1 MNLTGL
7 FQYGN
12 KNTRNTGSESIKTQG
27 SGSASSSHSQQAI
40 KGLRPGQ
47 TIQGEIVG
55 KNGNEVQIRTDSDT
69 VITARLYK
77 DMNVSV
83 GQSMIFEVKN
93 NSGTQIALRPL
104 YENLAQDANVLRALE
119 AARLPATNEL
129 MRMVSTMME
138 QGMSIDRNSLLDMS
152 KLIAAN
158 PGSNPE
164 TIVLMKNMQLPI
176 TPENIQQF
184 ENYQRYEHQIINGA
198 KDIIAEL
205 PQFFQAMTGAG
216 QGAAAL
222 DLYAQILQ
230 LFSGEKSGEA
240 QVNPRVFTDIAG
252 EAGYE
257 AGSGE
262 PAGETIAGKESNPET
277 IQAQTQNRM
286 AQEALDM
293 IAGHKQTPDK
303 NMVSNN
309 EGQNLAQ
316 NIVPGENAQ
325 SYKEGSLGAVLDAGA
340 RNQLAGM
347 LEGMGFSEEQLR
359 QIQTGN
365 ISVRELL
372 GDIGRLIDKGGVGER
387 TDILQLLGSREF
399 SQILNKEIMAQWL
412 IKPEQ
417 VAKKEDVE
425 AFYGRLR
432 EQTARLTEALSQT
445 AKDTPLSKSLTAMQ
459 NNIDFMNQVNQMYN
473 YIQLPLKMS
482 GGDAHGDLYVYTN
495 RKSAAREDGSVSA
508 LLHLDMEHLGTMD
521 IYVLMKDKNVS
532 TKFYLANETV
542 IDFIAEHIHT
552 LNERLEKRG
561 YSVQAEM
568 LKLDKTEDGS
578 TNVMKTLEAKEGDGS
593 SLLAQY
599 SFDVRA

>member
-12 KNTRNTGSESIKTQG
+12 KNTRNTGSESIKTRE
-27 SGSASSSHSQQAI
+27 SGSASSSHSQQAV
-40 KGLRPGQ
+40 KGLSPGQ

-129 MRMVSTMME
+129 MRMVSSMME

-164 TIVLMKNMQLPI
+164 TIVQMKNMQLSI

-184 ENYQRYEHQIINGA
+184 ENYQRYEHQIINGV
-198 KDIIAEL
+198 KDIMAEL
-205 PQFFQAMTGAG
+205 PQIFQAMTGAG
-216 QGAAAL
+216 QGEAAL

-252 EAGYE
+252 ETGYE
-257 AGSGE
+257 AGSGK

-277 IQAQTQNRM
+277 IQAQAQNRM
-286 AQEALDM
+286 VQEALDM

-303 NMVSNN
+303 NMMSNN
-309 EGQNLAQ
+309 EGQNAAQ
-316 NIVPGENAQ
+316 NIVFGENGQ
-325 SYKEGSLGAVLDAGA
+325 PYGEGSLGAVLDAGA

-359 QIQTGN
+359 QIQTGS
-365 ISVRELL
+365 ISAKQLL
-372 GDIGRLIDKGGVGER
+372 GDIGRLIHKGGLGER

-399 SQILNKEIMAQWL
+399 SQILNKEIMDQWL

-425 AFYGRLR
+425 AFYNRLR
-432 EQTARLTEALSQT
+432 EQTARLTEALGQT
-445 AKDTPLSKSLTAMQ
+445 AKDTPLSKSLTTMQ
-459 NNIDFMNQVNQMYN
+459 NNIDFMNQVNQLYN

-521 IYVLMKDKNVS
+521 IYVLMQDKNVS
-532 TKFYLANETV
+532 TKFYLANEAT

-552 LNERLEKRG
+552 LNERLKKRG
-561 YSVQAEM
+561 YSMQAEM
-568 LKLDKTEDGS
+568 LKLDKAEDGK
-578 TNVMKTLEAKEGDGS
+578 TNVMKTLEAREGDGS

-599 SFDVRA
+599 AFDVRA